1 MASLRNDPKG
11 TPESQH
17 HNVLFLGTVAVAS
30 AFLVT
35 LFIALL
41 CVGCKRK
48 DKTKKVQ
55 IDGVKLVE
63 MSLLRQTKLRSI
75 SKSDTKLHELS
86 RIAGN
91 GKKGSRSRPASMDL
105 LFLPNRKSDWDLRC
119 PQNRQLPK
127 IPLSPGGDKEHTYSE
142 VKRPASQ
149 PRCTEDALYESVGGR
164 HEDEVAPPSSQPK
177 QPVLSLGNNHVES
190 ALHQSQEV
198 NRSSEDAVTAEYAC
212 VRKVRKL
219 EKQQHLET
227 SPDPVEP
234 GLRFT
239 SAEDYLNQQERDNK
253 KQTIKEPILS
263 HSFPKDSGFMGNGE
277 QYIWKPPEEEEEG
290 LSVSTGRI
298 GMPNVSSG
306 DLNHGP
312 AVSVEISDMYSKV
325 CKPSKKK
332 RPPASPPAP
341 FKQGAQ
347 DVKPLSQSRPCGGPK
362 ENKRFEAVQPPSWP
376 GGGAQAM
383 KSTEDPCYE
392 SINEKMWSVNE
403 EADPAYESIDANW
416 KRDKPPMPPLSKNK
430 KKVPT
435 KGCLNENF
443 YETISD
449 AKQGSTSTTTVFM
462 FNDGIEMY
470 VTGL

>member
-263 HSFPKDSGFMGNGE
+263 HSFPK
-277 QYIWKPPEEEEEG
+277 
-290 LSVSTGRI
+290 
-298 GMPNVSSG
+298 
-306 DLNHGP
+306 
-312 AVSVEISDMYSKV
+312 ISDMYSKV